1 MLTGEEALE
10 QAGVR
15 LIMDAPALVQQD
27 KVDWYIVSTT
37 KLAPDL
43 YEVAV
48 FREKLTKKE
57 TWQEPLDWRRFASEE
72 EALRTHSK
80 AIRKIR
86 SLLKEDG
93 IKVDPTVH
101 IYP

>member
-15 LIMDAPALVQQD
+15 LIMDAPALVKQD
-27 KVDWYIVSTT
+27 KVDWYIISTT

-43 YEVAV
+43 YEVAI
-48 FREKLTKKE
+48 FHKDFPAKE
-57 TWQEPLDWRRFASEE
+57 TWKKLLDWRRFASEE

-93 IKVDPTVH
+93 IKVEPTVH
-101 IYP
+101 LYP

>member
-15 LIMDAPALVQQD
+15 LIMDAPKLVKQD
-27 KVDWYIVSTT
+27 KVDWYIISTT
-37 KLAPDL
+37 KLTSNL
-43 YEVAV
+43 YEVAI
-48 FREKLTKKE
+48 FHKDFPAKE
-57 TWQEPLDWRRFASEE
+57 TWKKLLDWRRFASEE
-72 EALRTHSK
+72 DALRTHCK

-86 SLLKEDG
+86 ALLKEDG

-101 IYP
+101 LYP